1 MLFSKCWWVCLWELI
16 LSPSQLSHNF
26 ISLESVSEFLSYS
39 FVWNNFANLFFVCF
53 FLIICVGVSS
63 PAIETFSWLLISHK
77 GNFSWIVA
85 ESVCL
90 WMKGGFRVSYS
101 TILLMSLLWA
111 YILLKLTQLTKIVL
125 KLILKS
131 PESFLPLKMLLGLE
145 QYWYWAWKEMKLWMT
160 RGDQTEDPVVSW
172 SVTYEVIPPE
182 IPITNQYYN
191 IIFILQVHI
200 LGTYILST
208 LHSFVVSVYAQS

>member
-101 TILLMSLLWA
+101 IILLMSLLWA

-131 PESFLPLKMLLGLE
+131 PESFLPWKCYSALSNIGIELEKRWSCEWQEETKQRTLWFPGQLHMRWSLLKS
-145 QYWYWAWKEMKLWMT
+145 QS
-160 RGDQTEDPVVSW
+160 Q
-172 SVTYEVIPPE
+172 I
-182 IPITNQYYN
+182 N
-191 IIFILQVHI
+191 III
-200 LGTYILST
+200 
-208 LHSFVVSVYAQS
+208 